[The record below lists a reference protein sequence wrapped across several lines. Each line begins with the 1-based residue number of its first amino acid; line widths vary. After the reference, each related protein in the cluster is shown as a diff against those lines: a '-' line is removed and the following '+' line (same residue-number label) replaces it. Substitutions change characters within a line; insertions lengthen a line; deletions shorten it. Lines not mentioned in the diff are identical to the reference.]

1 MILWK
6 YILCQ
11 CDQIEIF
18 LKGLGDKLTYKSRP
32 ILGYFENHHTSDR
45 SKFKYKIVLEN
56 TKIPFVSSKLR
67 EKFIWYK
74 LYDGQLLENEAFLF
88 PSSGHTEFGF
98 LEHNG
103 ITHSSSSHAR

>member
-1 MILWK
+1 MIQLVEQLT
-6 YILCQ
+6 ILPSTRGQQFKTTHWAFRSILYPTHC
-11 CDQIEIF
+11 
-18 LKGLGDKLTYKSRP
+18 LG
-32 ILGYFENHHTSDR
+32 
-45 SKFKYKIVLEN
+45 
-56 TKIPFVSSKLR
+56 SKLR